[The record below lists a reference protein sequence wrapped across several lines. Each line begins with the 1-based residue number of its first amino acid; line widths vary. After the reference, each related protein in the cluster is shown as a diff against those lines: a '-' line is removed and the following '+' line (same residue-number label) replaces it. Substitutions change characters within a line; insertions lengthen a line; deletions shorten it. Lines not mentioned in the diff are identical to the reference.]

1 MNGTIGMMCA
11 CEACGKEIFRKA
23 VGGRYLLDKA
33 SIRYECGKNVF
44 LREKYGEY
52 INQDGH
58 MFIYPDQYEDL
69 PAGWSINDNGDPI
82 CPRCMV
88 KSKHGESA
96 LETIWARLGV
106 TIYVMKAQYDIIMGD
121 NYDKAEAE
129 LKAAINEGRY
139 EPDGDSYIPMHG
151 RDDIEF
157 DI

>member
-1 MNGTIGMMCA
+1 MVNNGKRGIMCQCA
-11 CEACGKEIFRKA
+11 
-23 VGGRYLLDKA
+23 
-33 SIRYECGKNVF
+33 ECGKNVF
-44 LREKYGEY
+44 LREISGRFIYRD
-52 INQDGH
+52 ND
-58 MFIYPDQYEDL
+58 MFIKPSKYEDL
-69 PAGWSINDNGDPI
+69 PAGWGNNDNGNPI

-106 TIYVMKAQYDIIMGD
+106 TIYVTKAQHDIIMGD
-121 NYDKAEAE
+121 DYDKAEAE
-129 LKAAINEGRY
+129 LKAAINEGQY

>member
-1 MNGTIGMMCA
+1 MNYNGERGIMCQCA
-11 CEACGKEIFRKA
+11 
-23 VGGRYLLDKA
+23 
-33 SIRYECGKNVF
+33 ECGKNVF
-44 LREKYGEY
+44 LRETYGEY

-58 MFIYPDQYEDL
+58 MFIYPDQYEEL
-69 PAGWSINDNGDPI
+69 PEGWGTESHGYPV

-106 TIYVMKAQYDIIMGD
+106 TIYVTKAQYDIIMGD
-121 NYDKAEAE
+121 DHDKAEAE
-129 LKAAINEGRY
+129 FKAAINDGRY

-151 RDDIEF
+151 GDEIEF